1 MTNVKKHF
9 EQPAHNRSS
18 ASQTP
23 GRTFRT
29 VLVIAL
35 IGGLASLFMVP
46 RERVAEAKSNGG
58 GVLKSQSAQA
68 VMRQTESNAF
78 PSLAKKS
85 TLKERSLI
93 DMDFFGGLPVAGTYR
108 ERLLAAFRSFG
119 PEAEDC

>member
-18 ASQTP
+18 ASQIP

-35 IGGLASLFMVP
+35 IGGLASFIVP
-46 RERVAEAKSNGG
+46 RERVTEVKSDGG

-68 VMRQTESNAF
+68 VVHQTESNAF

-85 TLKERSLI
+85 TRKERSLI
-93 DMDFFGGLPVAGTYR
+93 DTDFFGGLPVAGTYR
-108 ERLLAAFRSFG
+108 ERLLAAFRFFG
-119 PEAEDC
+119 PEAKDC

>member
-1 MTNVKKHF
+1 MMNVKKHF
-9 EQPAHNRSS
+9 EQLANHRSS

-23 GRTFRT
+23 IRTLRT

-46 RERVAEAKSNGG
+46 RDRVTEAKSNGG

-68 VMRQTESNAF
+68 VTHQTESNAL
-78 PSLAKKS
+78 PALAKKS
-85 TLKERSLI
+85 TLKQRSLI
-93 DMDFFGGLPVAGTYR
+93 DTDFFGGLPVAGTYR

-119 PEAEDC
+119 PEAKDC